1 METLANS
8 IALITKYSTEAW
20 DKVYKKESMASM
32 LADTNG
38 LVQFSVDNAKVVKV
52 AKVSYGGL
60 NDYNR
65 NNIQTGAAEGLAN
78 DRGYQEAA
86 ASLTWETRE
95 LTQDRGAKYVI
106 ENMDNEETAGLAV
119 AAATVEIN
127 RTQVIPDVDAYCFS
141 QIAKQ
146 VKAYGLGNYVNAT
159 INANAPL
166 AALNA
171 GIKWLDDHEVSKGDR
186 IAFVSTAFF
195 NNLRSTPELYR
206 RLDVEGP
213 VDKKV
218 SFKIVQY
225 EGIPLIVVPPKRFGV
240 EYTKHPQG
248 GYYFPADDVG
258 IDFIVMD
265 KGAAVHV
272 VKYQKQKVLTGEAA
286 LANTDMDATVL
297 FVRIYHDLF
306 VFDNKVPGI
315 YVHVGGYAAAGAFSD
330 FVLLINKDGIVTTI
344 MEQPAGNLIRI
355 YLSTSAENVLPA
367 VGDAWTTPATGYSA
381 VEQGTA
387 FTEASPL
394 DTPYNLVGVCG
405 GQVVAVKDLEISGTA
420 GEFTFSL
427 TDHED

>member
-1 METLANS
+1 METLANN

-32 LADTNG
+32 LADSNG
-38 LVQFSVDNAKVVKV
+38 LVQFSIDNAKVVKV

-106 ENMDNEETAGLAV
+106 ENMDNEETQGLAV
-119 AAATVEIN
+119 ATATVEIN
-127 RTQVIPDVDAYCFS
+127 RTQVIPEVDAYCFS
-141 QIAKQ
+141 EIAKQ
-146 VKAYGLGNYVNAT
+146 VKAYGLGNYVSGSISAS
-159 INANAPL
+159 APL
-166 AALNA
+166 AAFNA
-171 GIKWLDDHEVSKGDR
+171 GLKWLDDHEVSESNR

-206 RLDVEGP
+206 RLDVEGS

-218 SFKIVQY
+218 SFKIVSY
-225 EGIPLIVVPPKRFGV
+225 EGIDLVVVPPKRFGV
-240 EYTKHPQG
+240 TYTKRPHG
-248 GYYFPADDVG
+248 GYFFPADDAG

-272 VKYQKQKVLTGEAA
+272 VKYQKQRVLTGEAA

-306 VFDNKVPGI
+306 VFDNKVQGI
-315 YVHVGGYAAAGAFSD
+315 YVHVGGYAAVGAFSD
-330 FVLLINKDGIVTTI
+330 FALLINKDGIVTTI
-344 MEQPAGNLIRI
+344 LEQPAGNLIRI

-367 VGDAWTTPATGYSA
+367 VGTAWTTPASGYA
-381 VEQGTA
+381 PVEQGTA
-387 FTEASPL
+387 FTEASQAG
-394 DTPYNLVGVCG
+394 TPYNLVAVCG
-405 GQVVAVKDLEISGTA
+405 GQVVAVKDLTITGTA
-420 GEFTFSL
+420 GAFTFSL
-427 TDHED
+427 ENHA

>member
-20 DKVYKKESMASM
+20 DKVYKKDSMAS
-32 LADTNG
+32 LLSDTNG

-65 NNIQTGAAEGLAN
+65 NNIQTGAAEGLAS

-119 AAATVEIN
+119 ASATVEIN
-127 RTQVIPDVDAYCFS
+127 RTQVIPEVDAYCFS
-141 QIAKQ
+141 KIASE
-146 VKAYGLGNYVNAT
+146 VKSYNLGNYVSGSISAS
-159 INANAPL
+159 APL
-166 AALNA
+166 AAFNA
-171 GIKWLDDHEVSKGDR
+171 GLKWLDDHEVAENNR

-218 SFKIVQY
+218 SFRIVSY
-225 EGIPLIVVPPKRFGV
+225 EGIDLVVVPPKRFGV
-240 EYTKHPQG
+240 EFSKRPHG
-248 GYYFPADDVG
+248 GYYFPSTDIG

-306 VFDNKVPGI
+306 VFDNKVEGI
-315 YVHVGGYAAAGAFSD
+315 YVHVGGYALVGAFAD
-330 FVLLINKDGIVTTI
+330 FAVI
-344 MEQPAGNLIRI
+344 MNGEGVITSILTQPSGTLVRI
-355 YLSTSAENVLPA
+355 YITDDGTDLPT
-367 VGDAWTTPATGYSA
+367 VGADWTTPDSGYA
-381 VEQGTA
+381 PFEAGMA
-387 FTEASPL
+387 FTEATEVGAPH
-394 DTPYNLVGVCG
+394 YLVGVVG
-405 GQVVAVKDLEISGTA
+405 GQVVAVKDFAITTDNGKLIAAIS
-420 GEFTFSL
+420 
-427 TDHED
+427 DHA